1 MFETSTTAHTVIRHL
16 SFGRNSLV
24 CLAASKIL
32 ANSRLCV
39 SAHRHLVI
47 LICRIMSLEH
57 RSSSPSRALLAL
69 APVDPNWRPIFHA
82 SNQVV
87 LYNPTS
93 HAISIQE
100 SRFSRHHKTSCPYCK
115 QPLPG
120 ADLDSDL
127 DGEIDPPFV
136 SDSEFSRASNY
147 FQLLAIANETSRPST
162 PLPHTDEPRSRKRSN
177 AFSPEAMADGYF
189 KAFFQEEYR
198 LGMGAY
204 GSVYLCQV
212 FVLFHLIKSTGDI
225 NVFSFHP
232 AYARRE
238 PSWLVN

>member
-1 MFETSTTAHTVIRHL
+1 M
-16 SFGRNSLV
+16 
-24 CLAASKIL
+24 
-32 ANSRLCV
+32 
-39 SAHRHLVI
+39 
-47 LICRIMSLEH
+47 EH

-136 SDSEFSRASNY
+136 SDSEFSRAANY

-162 PLPHTDEPRSRKRSN
+162 PLSQTDETRSRRNS

-212 FVLFHLIKSTGDI
+212 FVLFHLIKSTDNI
-225 NVFSFHP
+225 NIFSFH
-232 AYARRE
+232 AAHARRE
-238 PSWLVN
+238 PSWLAK